1 MYLAEKN
8 VIHRDLK
15 VANIFLHN
23 GKAKIADFGFAKF
36 TKYTTYNLGT
46 NSKILISGLLYI
58 CHRKD
63 LSKTFMDQKL
73 MFGLSAS

>member
-1 MYLAEKN
+1 MNNSLTEEKAVPIIKDIFLGLYYLAEKN

-36 TKYTTYNLGT
+36 TKYSINKLETS
-46 NSKILISGLLYI
+46 SKI
-58 CHRKD
+58 
-63 LSKTFMDQKL
+63 
-73 MFGLSAS
+73 